1 MGNSRVRL
9 SDLGEFGFLATLRGL
24 RIPRR
29 GVEVGIGD
37 DCAVVRCGDGRWL
50 LTTDALIEDVHFRR
64 GWDTPAGLG
73 RRSFAVNA
81 SDIAAMGGSPRFALL
96 SLAVPGAARAT
107 ELRGLIRGF
116 AAAASEAG
124 CALVG
129 GNLSASP
136 RWMISVMV
144 LGEAESR
151 PLLRSGARVGDRLYV
166 SGRLGSAAFGREI
179 LLGRRRG
186 TRRQTAS
193 FRRPVP
199 QLGLGRLLA
208 RTRMASAA
216 IDVSDGL
223 LSDLGHLCRASGVG
237 AVVEADRLPLASMLA
252 TLDPRERLRLALSGG
267 EDYEL
272 LFAVPERRV
281 PALEAATRRLA
292 VSVTAI
298 GRVTRERAIRVV
310 GGPADLLEGSEPG
323 HDHFRGRRLRR
334 RAPAIPSSRD
344 LR

>member
-1 MGNSRVRL
+1 MATSRARL
-9 SDLGEFGFLATLRGL
+9 SDVGEFGFLATLRGL

-37 DCAVVRCGDGRWL
+37 DCAVVRCGGKRWL
-50 LTTDALIEDVHFRR
+50 LTTDALVEGVHFRR
-64 GWDTPAGLG
+64 RWDTPAGLG
-73 RRSFAVNA
+73 QRAFAVNA

-96 SLAVPGAARAT
+96 SLAVPASSRVD

-116 AAAASEAG
+116 AAAAKRSA

-136 RWMISVMV
+136 RWMISVML
-144 LGEAESR
+144 LGAAESP
-151 PLLRSGARVGDRLYV
+151 PLLRAGARAGDRLYV
-166 SGRLGSAAFGREI
+166 SGRLGAAAFGREI

-186 TRRQTAS
+186 TRAQTAS

-199 QLGLGRLLA
+199 RLDLGRLLA
-208 RTRMASAA
+208 RTRTASAA

-237 AVVEADRLPLASMLA
+237 AEIDARRLPLPAMLDA
-252 TLDPRERLRLALSGG
+252 LDTRERLRLALSGG

-281 PALEAATRRLA
+281 PALEAAARRSS
-292 VSVTAI
+292 VPVTAI
-298 GRVTRERAIRVV
+298 GRFLRGRGIRVL
-310 GGPADLLEGSEPG
+310 GAPADGLDAVVTG
-323 HDHFRGRRLRR
+323 HDHFRAHPARR
-334 RAPAIPSSRD
+334 RPAIPSPRN